1 MPSKIPFI
9 IPSGVARVL
18 QVVVFILT
26 LGVLAGL
33 FTEEGLTLLLLW
45 SIIIPILPASFLIAP
60 SLWRAVC
67 LLAAAH
73 MLGSGHRT
81 KKAVFT
87 EGLYRAEILG
97 AVDAGLYD
105 RYSGPAIATAVSVD
119 PAGDT
124 GIRVLGL
131 LLVGFWFQFALRY
144 LPRIAG
150 DDQPVPI
157 STMTSK

>member
-9 IPSGVARVL
+9 IPSCVSRFL

-26 LGVLAGL
+26 LGILAGL
-33 FTEEGLTLLLLW
+33 FTEEELTLLLLR

-67 LLAAAH
+67 LLAAAS

-81 KKAVFT
+81 KQAVFK

-97 AVDAGLYD
+97 AVDAGIYD
-105 RYSGPAIATAVSVD
+105 RYSGPAMATAVSVD
-119 PAGDT
+119 PAGGT

-131 LLVGFWFQFALRY
+131 LVVRFWFQFALRY
-144 LPRIAG
+144 LPRIPG

-157 STMTSK
+157 STLTSK

>member
-33 FTEEGLTLLLLW
+33 FTEEELTLLLLW
-45 SIIIPILPASFLIAP
+45 STILLTSFLIVP

-67 LLAAAH
+67 LLAAAS

-81 KKAVFT
+81 KKAVFN
-87 EGLYRAEILG
+87 EALYRAEILG

-119 PAGDT
+119 PAGGT

-157 STMTSK
+157 STLTSK

>member
-9 IPSGVARVL
+9 IPSGVARIL

-33 FTEEGLTLLLLW
+33 FMEEELTLLLLW
-45 SIIIPILPASFLIAP
+45 SLIIPILLISFLISP

-67 LLAAAH
+67 LLAAAS
-73 MLGSGHRT
+73 MLGSGHRM
-81 KKAVFT
+81 KKAVFK

-97 AVDAGLYD
+97 ALDAGIHD
-105 RYSGPAIATAVSVD
+105 RYSGLAMTTAISVD

-144 LPRIAG
+144 LPRIPG

-157 STMTSK
+157 STLTSK